1 MRTSG
6 KEGGCLVDNSVIM
19 WWMQSGLLGQA
30 DPGVS
35 YITPQASCGTL
46 VNEDPVREN
55 LKRRRNLAEKS

>member
-6 KEGGCLVDNSVIM
+6 KEGGCRVANSVIM
-19 WWMQSGLLGQA
+19 WWVQSGLLGQV

-46 VNEDPVREN
+46 DNEDPVREK
-55 LKRRRNLAEKS
+55 LKKRRNLAEKS